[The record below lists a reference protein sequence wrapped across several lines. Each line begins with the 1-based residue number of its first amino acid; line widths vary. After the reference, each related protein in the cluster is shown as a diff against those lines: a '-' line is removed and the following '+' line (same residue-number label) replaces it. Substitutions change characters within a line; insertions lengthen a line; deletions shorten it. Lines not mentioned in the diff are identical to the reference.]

1 MTISGRDKTWQIE
14 ANAKG
19 TIIGRSAQCDVVIE
33 TKDISRKHA
42 RIFQDPFGRWIVE
55 DLGSQNGVYVNGQR
69 IEAQAILPG
78 DQINIG
84 LYSVAL
90 AQSLDQQITPGAY
103 APTSR
108 ALIENGLTPEV
119 ISSIETTDRILSR
132 PYLKQLNEIIDR
144 LSKLTSSSVL
154 YSEVCRCL
162 ARAPRTVVAV
172 LRLSRKTEPLPA
184 SVDILAWHFGD
195 NPDDSTDRYAANL
208 CLSRRVLEA
217 VRSTGNAV
225 LATSIHSEAEIT
237 LTIIDE
243 HTPRAVICAPVSDV
257 TDTVDLLYLDLP
269 INTTTPDTFEFV
281 KAVSR
286 QIILTRKALI
296 LMQVKAERS
305 ILDDQ
310 LSLAQ
315 KIQAELTP
323 TILQDVPGV
332 DLALY
337 YKPAMW
343 VGGDY
348 CDVWFLKDGHLVF
361 AIGDV
366 SGKGLPAAMVM
377 SNLQAALRTT
387 MSFCSELSKVMK
399 HVNLH
404 LIQNLPEGM
413 FVTLFLG
420 LLDPSTGTLEY
431 VNAGHLQPLIIQPQ
445 STVVPLGQPDNLV
458 LGISDVSFRTNV
470 ETIQEAAGLFVF
482 TDGITE
488 ARSSDDEEFGVKR
501 VMNLLKTTGERSA
514 KRIVDLVTKAV
525 DDFRQSRPQQDDI
538 TIFTLFNRGLSD
550 IPTAFRRD

>member
-1 MTISGRDKTWQIE
+1 
-14 ANAKG
+14 
-19 TIIGRSAQCDVVIE
+19 
-33 TKDISRKHA
+33 
-42 RIFQDPFGRWIVE
+42 
-55 DLGSQNGVYVNGQR
+55 
-69 IEAQAILPG
+69 
-78 DQINIG
+78 
-84 LYSVAL
+84 
-90 AQSLDQQITPGAY
+90 
-103 APTSR
+103 
-108 ALIENGLTPEV
+108 
-119 ISSIETTDRILSR
+119 
-132 PYLKQLNEIIDR
+132 
-144 LSKLTSSSVL
+144 
-154 YSEVCRCL
+154 
-162 ARAPRTVVAV
+162 
-172 LRLSRKTEPLPA
+172 LSRKTEPLPA

-348 CDVWFLKDGHLVF
+348 CDVWFLKDGHLAF

-501 VMNLLKTTGERSA
+501 VMNLLKTSGERSA

>member
-90 AQSLDQQITPGAY
+90 AQSLDQQITPEAY

-348 CDVWFLKDGHLVF
+348 CDVWFLKDGHLAF